1 MDACTD
7 AGLNIYQ
14 LVRIL
19 IRKPCRG
26 YYIRWWYNGWHYWYF
41 RLGRISYNTEG
52 REYRTLGTNGV
63 EISSGQVPETLVN
76 GIKTIAWSRSI
87 YLLNDNGWANVMIHP
102 SRNTV
107 KNNYIDGYELFFI
120 LRIGSASV
128 ARLTYTPPDSQ
139 WISFT
144 PQLGWSPSAIFAVD
158 KHDLNFTFSEY
169 GSSYGL
175 VVNVQSPSQDFTVNL
190 YDLSWAMVINSITKI
205 TVYPLSQNT
214 GAARNGVIE
223 LTHPGYSPQYIAVT
237 QYQFLAS
244 QIFESDKTSMD
255 FIWDYYGI
263 GIANYATLNVAP
275 DQIITYSVDV
285 AWLAVSINQVS
296 KVVTIYPTGK
306 NDSIQRSGIVTLS
319 CPGAPDINISVVH
332 FAIPIPD
339 PPVATAGTSML
350 ETSFYANWQLSTV
363 ADGYYLD
370 VAEDAGFVT
379 MVAGFSNL
387 DVGAVLTKQ
396 VIGLTA
402 ETDYWFRVRAYNDSG
417 TSGNSNTIKV
427 TTGILYTLSLS
438 FNSLDF
444 DYLKVACTTDTITV
458 TSSHAWTAAWIS
470 GSDYFDADKYAGT
483 TGQTITISCKYDN
496 DEPNDWVG
504 VLRVTCGDQTE
515 DLTITEY
522 EVLQL
527 CV

>member
-52 REYRTLGTNGV
+52 QEYRTLGTNGV

-144 PQLGWSPSAIFAVD
+144 PQLGWTPAAIFAID
-158 KHDLNFTFSEY
+158 KQNIDFTFSEY
-169 GSSYGL
+169 GSSYAL

-205 TVYPLSQNT
+205 AVYPLTQNT
-214 GAARNGVIE
+214 GAARSGVIE
-223 LTHPGYSPQYIAVT
+223 LTLPGYSPQYIAVT

-296 KVVTIYPTGK
+296 KVVTIYPTGE

-319 CPGAPDINISVVH
+319 CPDAPDIDISVVH

-350 ETSFYANWQLSTV
+350 ETSFYANWQLSSL

-387 DVGAVLTKQ
+387 NVGAVLTKQ
-396 VIGLTA
+396 VTGLSDS
-402 ETDYWFRVRAYNDSG
+402 TDYWFRVRGYNDSG
-417 TSGNSNTIKV
+417 TSGNSNVIKV
-427 TTGILYTLSLS
+427 TTGVAYSVNLSLS
-438 FNSLDF
+438 DMFF
-444 DYLKVACTTDTITV
+444 DYLRVACLTDTITV
-458 TSSHAWTAAWIS
+458 TSSHNWTAELVS
-470 GSDYFDADKYAGT
+470 GTEYFTIDKTSGL
-483 TGQTITISCKYDN
+483 TGETITIICLWEN
-496 DEPNDWVG
+496 DEPLDHGG
-504 VLRVTCGDQTE
+504 VLRVTSGTATADCV
-515 DLTITEY
+515 ITHYKILET
-522 EVLQL
+522 
-527 CV
+527 CP

>member
-7 AGLNIYQ
+7 AGLNVYQ

-41 RLGRISYNTEG
+41 RLGRISYHTEG
-52 REYRTLGTNGV
+52 QEYRTLGTNGV

-120 LRIGSASV
+120 LKIGSASV

-144 PQLGWSPSAIFAVD
+144 PQLGWTPAAIFAVD
-158 KHDLNFTFSEY
+158 KHDLDFTFSEY
-169 GSSYGL
+169 GSSYAL
-175 VVNVQSPSQDFTVNL
+175 VVNVQSPSQDFAVTL

-223 LTHPGYSPQYIAVT
+223 LSLPGYSPQYIAVT
-237 QYQFLAS
+237 QYQYLAS
-244 QIFESDKTSMD
+244 QVFESDKTYMD

-275 DQIITYSVDV
+275 DQIITYSKDV
-285 AWLAVSINQVS
+285 TWLAVSINQVS

-306 NDSIQRSGIVTLS
+306 NDSVQRSGTVSLHCPDASDIDVT
-319 CPGAPDINISVVH
+319 VVH
-332 FAIPIPD
+332 FAIPAPD
-339 PPVATAGTSML
+339 APVIGGAEIFQDSLGLSWAASAT
-350 ETSFYANWQLSTV
+350 

-370 VAEDAGFVT
+370 VATDVGFT
-379 MVAGFSNL
+379 SMVAGYNNL
-387 DVGAVLTKQ
+387 NVGAGIYKLIT
-396 VIGLTA
+396 GLDS
-402 ETDYWFRVRAYNDSG
+402 ETDYWVRLRAYNDSG
-417 TSGNSNTIKV
+417 TSGNSASEKF
-427 TTGILYTLSLS
+427 TTGVAYSVNLSLNVM
-438 FNSLDF
+438 FF
-444 DYLKVACTTDTITV
+444 DYLKVACSTDTITV
-458 TSSHAWTAAWIS
+458 TSSNNWTAELTS
-470 GSDYFDADKYAGT
+470 GTEYFSIDKTDGA
-483 TGQTITISCKYDN
+483 TGETITITCIWEN
-496 DEPNDWVG
+496 DEPNDHSG
-504 VLRVTCGDQTE
+504 LLRVTCGDQSE
-515 DLTITEY
+515 DCAITQY
-522 EVLQL
+522 KVLES
-527 CV
+527 CP